1 MGTWIETPHWLAVK
15 KAPTGMQFF
24 GVQAKTYLFSKR
36 QINED
41 EMENDEILRYE
52 IIFPAAGANNGA
64 VLLTRTSLVL
74 SPKEG
79 RKKYINIYI
88 YIYRYHKNNT

>member
-1 MGTWIETPHWLAVK
+1 
-15 KAPTGMQFF
+15 MQFF

-88 YIYRYHKNNT
+88 YIYIDIIKIILKHCTYLQKEKQFEGR